1 MAKDKQKPVATQKSA
16 YMDEDDESELR
27 NMVFHADVK
36 QADRWSHGH
45 ARTAEQHPAIPRSVC
60 VDRTGALSTTNLL
73 TLSPFSSSSANCA
86 AGAAARL
93 CWLQC
98 APATERNGHRSLLY
112 GHVDDMV

>member
-1 MAKDKQKPVATQKSA
+1 
-16 YMDEDDESELR
+16 MDEDDESELR
-27 NMVFHADVK
+27 NMIFHADVK

-93 CWLQC
+93 CYLQC

-112 GHVDDMV
+112 GQVDDMV

>member
-1 MAKDKQKPVATQKSA
+1 MAKEKQNPVATQKSA

-60 VDRTGALSTTNLL
+60 VDRTGALSTT
-73 TLSPFSSSSANCA
+73 
-86 AGAAARL
+86 
-93 CWLQC
+93 
-98 APATERNGHRSLLY
+98 
-112 GHVDDMV
+112 M